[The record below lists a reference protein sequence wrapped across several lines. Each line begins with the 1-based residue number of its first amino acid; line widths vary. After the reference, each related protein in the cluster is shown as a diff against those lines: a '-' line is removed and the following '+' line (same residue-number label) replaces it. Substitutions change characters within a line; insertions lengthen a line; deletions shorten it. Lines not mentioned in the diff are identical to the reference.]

1 MTGLRTLLPLL
12 AAFACCSADAA
23 PRAAASRPAREP
35 EILAKIMRHP
45 LIFFVAKGEPNACGP
60 HCSEWIAAEGNIDT
74 DAAKRFREFLDQP
87 ARRNLPVF
95 FNSLGGSTN
104 QAAIIGR
111 LLRQYRMTAGVART
125 IPQGCRAALSMD
137 DACRRIAQS
146 TSEHKARLVTS
157 GARCASGCVYAIL
170 GASVRQVN
178 KAAELGIHSAR
189 YLWVSHGPPKSAPPS
204 IDVAHER
211 LRNYAV
217 EMGTDPSLVDA
228 AAKVSADR
236 IHWMTRAEIDR
247 FGIET
252 RGFYETRWT
261 PLQETS
267 VTYSIAKSWTQPGEG
282 GGDFR
287 TGVIRLRCSVTAS
300 KYLLTYRNELPLFQS
315 GERMR
320 IGLESGGDTLQL
332 RPGMMAETGS
342 GMFFITV
349 DRETMQKVAA
359 GSRLSVTEIQGWAVS
374 RTFELSTAGLSD
386 ALGQLQKRCDKR
398 EETGTAA
405 VAPTR

>member
-1 MTGLRTLLPLL
+1 MAGLRTLLPLL
-12 AAFACCSADAA
+12 AVFACCTADAT
-23 PRAAASRPAREP
+23 PRAATSRAAREP
-35 EILAKIMRHP
+35 DLLAKIMRHP

-60 HCSEWIAAEGNIDT
+60 RCSEWIAAEGNIDT

-104 QAAIIGR
+104 QAAMIGR
-111 LLRQYRMTAGVART
+111 TLRQYRMTAGVART

-178 KAAELGIHSAR
+178 KAAELGIHSVR
-189 YLWVSHGPPKSAPPS
+189 YLWVSRGPATSAPPT
-204 IDVAHER
+204 IDVAHEG

-217 EMGTDPSLVDA
+217 EMGTDPGLVDA

-261 PLQETS
+261 PLQETP
-267 VTYSIAKSWTQPGEG
+267 VTFSIAKSWTQPGEG
-282 GGDFR
+282 GVDFR
-287 TGVIRLRCSVTAS
+287 TGVIRIRCSVAAS
-300 KYLLTYRNELPLFQS
+300 KYLLTYRNELALLQPNGRLKI
-315 GERMR
+315 R
-320 IGLESGGDTLQL
+320 LEGGGNNLQL
-332 RPGMMAETGS
+332 QPMVAEAGGS
-342 GMFFITV
+342 ISYIAV
-349 DRETMQKVAA
+349 DRETMQKLAA
-359 GSRLSVTEIQGWAVS
+359 GSRLSVTEVQGWTVS
-374 RTFELSTAGLSD
+374 RTFELSTAGLSG
-386 ALGQLQKRCDKR
+386 ALGQLQKRCDKH
-398 EETGTAA
+398 EEAGTVA
-405 VAPTR
+405 VVPKR

>member
-1 MTGLRTLLPLL
+1 MG
-12 AAFACCSADAA
+12 
-23 PRAAASRPAREP
+23 
-35 EILAKIMRHP
+35 K
-45 LIFFVAKGEPNACGP
+45 
-60 HCSEWIAAEGNIDT
+60 
-74 DAAKRFREFLDQP
+74 
-87 ARRNLPVF
+87 
-95 FNSLGGSTN
+95 
-104 QAAIIGR
+104 
-111 LLRQYRMTAGVART
+111 
-125 IPQGCRAALSMD
+125 
-137 DACRRIAQS
+137 S

>member
-1 MTGLRTLLPLL
+1 MAGFRTLLPLL
-12 AAFACCSADAA
+12 AVFACCTADAT
-23 PRAAASRPAREP
+23 PRAATSRAAREP
-35 EILAKIMRHP
+35 DLLAKIMRHP

-104 QAAIIGR
+104 QAAMIGR
-111 LLRQYRMTAGVART
+111 ILRQYRMTAGVART
-125 IPQGCRAALSMD
+125 IPQGCRAAVSMD

-178 KAAELGIHSAR
+178 KAAELGIHSVR
-189 YLWVSHGPPKSAPPS
+189 YLWVSRGPATSAPPT
-204 IDVAHER
+204 IEVAHEG

-217 EMGTDPSLVDA
+217 EMGTDPSLIDA

-261 PLQETS
+261 PLQETPAVYS
-267 VTYSIAKSWTQPGEG
+267 VAKSWTQRGEG
-282 GGDFR
+282 SGDFR
-287 TGVIRLRCSVTAS
+287 TDVIRLRCSVVAS
-300 KYLLTYRNELPLFQS
+300 KYALTYRSELPLFQN
-315 GERMR
+315 GRMR
-320 IGLESGGDTLQL
+320 VRLDFGGNNLEL
-332 RPGMMAETGS
+332 RPGVAETGS
-342 GMFFITV
+342 GILFITV
-349 DRETMQKVAA
+349 DRETMQELAA
-359 GSRLSVTEIQGWAVS
+359 GSRLSVTEIQGWTVS
-374 RTFELSTAGLSD
+374 RTFDLSTAGLSD
-386 ALGQLQKRCDKR
+386 ALGQLRKRCDKR
-398 EETGTAA
+398 GEAGTVA
-405 VAPTR
+405 VVPKR